1 MHLMEHLTHLLAG
14 TSVDCSASRVDCRIT
29 GDVEDVPIYRRPK
42 VILEAVFGKL
52 CLAYSR

>member
-14 TSVDCSASRVDCRIT
+14 TSVDCSASRVDCRIA
-29 GDVEDVPIYRRPK
+29 GDVEDVPIYCRPE

>member
-1 MHLMEHLTHLLAG
+1 MHLMEHLTHLLAS
-14 TSVDCSASRVDCRIT
+14 TSVDCSASRVDRRIT

-52 CLAYSR
+52 CLAYCR